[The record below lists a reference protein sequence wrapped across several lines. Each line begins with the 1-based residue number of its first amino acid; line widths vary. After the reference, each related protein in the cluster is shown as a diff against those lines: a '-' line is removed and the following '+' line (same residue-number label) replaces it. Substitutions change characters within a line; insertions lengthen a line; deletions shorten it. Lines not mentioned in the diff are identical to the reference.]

1 MTALRE
7 VFARFGVQFD
17 SDELKKGDDATKG
30 AIDRLKE
37 LGSVLAG
44 GAVVQ
49 GIRSFASTSAAIGD
63 ELDKT
68 SQVLGIGSTQLQA
81 YRAAAEHAGVGADQ
95 LNDAFKTL
103 SQTATDAANRGGMRE
118 VFARIGVSAT
128 DASGRVR
135 PLTDLLPD
143 IAANLGRLETPAERS
158 AFLMQV
164 MGESAGRLGPLFAN
178 GAEGLNEALAALEA
192 LGGGA
197 SEEFIAASARLT
209 DAYADQDTAL
219 LSLRSR
225 IGVLLLPVIER
236 LVTWGTKLITTFMDM
251 TDGTHVLETAM
262 GLLGAAATVAGLK
275 IVATF
280 GKALLTFGSVAV
292 GVGILIL
299 LIDDLWTHFEG
310 GRSVFGPIFEE
321 FIEGLIAS
329 TAELAEQDTLVGNL
343 AFAWQEFA
351 RAIGMVVG
359 LLPRVTN
366 ALGLTNVAIDEN
378 AADPT
383 STIDNMLRDDRKT
396 DPILEA
402 RRRAFATA
410 SAEAGGTATRAQVD
424 AVLARPPTAGP
435 TEATAGRGGRRAGA
449 VLNSSPTV
457 NIAVSGQG
465 LDERQ
470 VADAAARAAR
480 REIDAAN
487 RDALEDLEG
496 LTT

>member
-30 AIDRLKE
+30 VIDRLRE
-37 LGSVLAG
+37 LGGALAG
-44 GAVVQ
+44 GLVVQ
-49 GIRSFASTSAAIGD
+49 GIRTFAAESAAIGD

-68 SQVLGIGSTQLQA
+68 SQVLGIGTAQLQA
-81 YRAAAEHAGVGADQ
+81 YRVAAGHAGVGSDQ

-103 SQTATDAANRGGMRE
+103 AQTATDAANRGGMRE
-118 VFARIGVSAT
+118 VFARIGVSAA
-128 DASGRVR
+128 DAAGHVR

-143 IAANLGRLETPAERS
+143 IAANLNKLETPAERS

-164 MGESAGRLGPLFAN
+164 MGESAGRLGPLFEN
-178 GAEGLNEALAALEA
+178 GAEGLNQALGALEA

-197 SEEFIAASARLT
+197 SEDFIATSARLT

-225 IGVLLLPVIER
+225 IGVLLLPIIER
-236 LVTWGTKLITTFMDM
+236 LVTAGTRLITTFMDM

-275 IVATF
+275 IVSTF
-280 GKALLTFGSVAV
+280 SKALLTFGSVAV
-292 GVGILIL
+292 GVGLLIL
-299 LIDDLWTHFEG
+299 LVDDLWTHVEG
-310 GRSVFGPIFEE
+310 GRSVFGPVFED
-321 FIEGLIAS
+321 FITGLIDS
-329 TAELAEQDTLVGNL
+329 TAELATQDTLMGNL

-351 RAIGMVVG
+351 RAIGMVIG

-366 ALGLTNVAIDEN
+366 ALGLTNVAIDES
-378 AADPT
+378 ATDPT
-383 STIDNMLRDDRKT
+383 STIDNMFRDDRKL
-396 DPILEA
+396 DPVLEA
-402 RRRAFATA
+402 RRRAFAEA
-410 SAEAGGTATRAQVD
+410 SAANGGTATRAQVD
-424 AVLARPPTAGP
+424 AVLARGPATGP
-435 TEATAGRGGRRAGA
+435 TTATGTGGGRRGGA

-496 LTT
+496 LTE